1 MFLRAKVH
9 FFSEKPKLS
18 DENCKNYQELLIY
31 LSGRHLTRGSWY
43 PQPAS
48 KQQKTS
54 PAMTWRER
62 SLYMD
67 WMIPF
72 NQSDHC
78 NQSPSQE

>member
-48 KQQKTS
+48 KQQKNLS
-54 PAMTWRER
+54 RDDLAGEVFIYGLDDP
-62 SLYMD
+62 
-67 WMIPF
+67 I
-72 NQSDHC
+72 
-78 NQSPSQE
+78 